1 MLKDML
7 VGYNDQITEAK
18 FKKTKHPF
26 NMDEQYIVMSTNSHI
41 MKYIDLKTKNMSLI
55 KGHKEI
61 VLTLDLYEDF
71 MISSGK
77 DKVIKL
83 WKKVEATFVVLAN
96 YSGHTEA
103 VNYINFAPK
112 TANMFVSCSSDK
124 NIKTWDLE

>member
-1 MLKDML
+1 MKNNYFD
-7 VGYNDQITEAK
+7 
-18 FKKTKHPF
+18 
-26 NMDEQYIVMSTNSHI
+26 MDEQYIVMSTNSHI
-41 MKYIDLKTKNMSLI
+41 MKYIDLKTKNISLI

-83 WKKVEATFVVLAN
+83 WKKVNGSPSFDILAT
-96 YSGHTEA
+96 YSGHLEA